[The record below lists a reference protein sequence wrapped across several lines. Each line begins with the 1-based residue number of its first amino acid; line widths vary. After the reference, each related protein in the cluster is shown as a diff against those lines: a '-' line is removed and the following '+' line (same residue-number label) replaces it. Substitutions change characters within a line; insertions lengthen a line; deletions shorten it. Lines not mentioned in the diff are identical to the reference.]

1 MSEHECFAWLSAWA
15 CPPTHTSAWVMEL
28 YEQLLPTR
36 VYAAYKTG
44 TLDQINILLRMC
56 DDKRKPC
63 SRFGGMFIK
72 GAN

>member
-1 MSEHECFAWLSAWA
+1 
-15 CPPTHTSAWVMEL
+15 MEL

-72 GAN
+72 GANWVQGQA